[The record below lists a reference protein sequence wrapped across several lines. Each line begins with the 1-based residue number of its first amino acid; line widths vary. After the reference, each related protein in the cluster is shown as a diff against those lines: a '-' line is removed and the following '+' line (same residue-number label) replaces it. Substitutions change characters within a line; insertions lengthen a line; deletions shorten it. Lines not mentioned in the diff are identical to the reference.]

1 MIQKENKVNKMDK
14 RQKPKVKT
22 KKTAKKD
29 KSKKKCIIV
38 TGTPCTGKTTIAKS
52 ISKYFSYDYIDVN
65 KVIKKYRLDEKYD
78 KKRKC
83 DVVDEKKLAKVLRDM
98 IKISDNSIVL
108 DSHMS
113 HYVDP
118 KYVNLCIVTRCNLK
132 KLKQRLKKRGYDKDK
147 VDENMECEIMQVCLI
162 EAKEFGH
169 NVIEIDTTKK
179 INRNFLQ
186 ELIKKI

>member
-14 RQKPKVKT
+14 RKKPKVKT

-147 VDENMECEIMQVCLI
+147 
-162 EAKEFGH
+162 
-169 NVIEIDTTKK
+169 
-179 INRNFLQ
+179 
-186 ELIKKI
+186 